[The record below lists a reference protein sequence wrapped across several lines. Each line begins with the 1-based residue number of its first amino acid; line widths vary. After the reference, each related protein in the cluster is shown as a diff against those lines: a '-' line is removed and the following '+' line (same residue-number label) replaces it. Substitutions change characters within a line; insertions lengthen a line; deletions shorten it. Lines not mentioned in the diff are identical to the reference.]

1 MRIPPSSS
9 AQAEPAA
16 PLLEVRGLSKAFPG
30 VQALA
35 DVSLTVAAGTVHAV
49 LGVNGAGKS
58 TLMRILAGWITPD
71 RGEIRLRG
79 QPVRLANPHQARR
92 LGIAMIHQ
100 ELMPFPNL
108 TVAENLFMGQ
118 EPTVSGLGWVRR
130 GRLRAEAVRLLGRLG
145 VELLPDQRMGRL
157 SVAEMQVVEIARAL
171 AQQATLLIMDEPT
184 SALSQREVERL
195 FGLIA
200 ELKAQGVALLFIS
213 HKLEEVFRVAD
224 WVTVLRDGAV
234 VGSQP
239 VSQVTADQLIRWM
252 VGQPLPPLARAPQRG
267 QPAAVARAAGVP
279 EPSVA
284 ESRSV
289 DRPQGSPVDSGPM
302 TRAGCWA
309 SPVALSVR
317 RLTKRGRFRDVSFDL
332 RRGEVL
338 GLAGLMG
345 AGRTAVL
352 QAIYGLAPAD
362 AGEIYVAGQ
371 QVRIRRPSDALRHGI
386 ALVPEDRKGTGLVL
400 SLSVKHNFTLA
411 TLARWC
417 WAGWINHRLET
428 RLARERLGAVGIGPE
443 HLNRPVWQLSGGNQQ
458 KVVLGR
464 MLLAEPAVLLLD
476 EPTRGIDVGAK
487 AEVYAAIGQ
496 LARAGK
502 AVLLVSSELPELLM
516 LCDRLVVLRQGSVSA
531 ELDARHATP
540 EQVLRAAMPV

>member
-1 MRIPPSSS
+1 MTMPPSSL
-9 AQAEPAA
+9 APPEPAP
-16 PLLEVRGLSKAFPG
+16 PLLEVRSLSKAFPG

-35 DVSLTVAAGTVHAV
+35 DVSLRVAAGTVHAV

-58 TLMRILAGWITPD
+58 TLMRIVAGWIAPD
-71 RGEIRLRG
+71 RGQIRFRG

-118 EPTVSGLGWVRR
+118 EPAVPGLGWVRR

-145 VELLPDQRMGRL
+145 VELPPDQRLGQL

-171 AQQATLLIMDEPT
+171 AQQAALLILDEPT

-213 HKLEEVFRVAD
+213 HKLEEVFGVAD

-252 VGQPLPPLARAPQRG
+252 VGQPVRPVDPDRLAD
-267 QPAAVARAAGVP
+267 QPAAVGRADWAPQPSLGPARTMDQGQ
-279 EPSVA
+279 
-284 ESRSV
+284 
-289 DRPQGSPVDSGPM
+289 RPTADSSPM
-302 TRAGCWA
+302 TSAGSGA
-309 SPVALSVR
+309 GPAALSVR
-317 RLTKRGRFRDVSFDL
+317 GLTKSGRFRDVSFDL
-332 RRGEVL
+332 HRGEVL

-352 QAIYGLAPAD
+352 EAIYGLAPAE
-362 AGEIYVAGQ
+362 AGQIYVAGQ
-371 QVRIRRPSDALRHGI
+371 LVRIRRPSDALRHGI
-386 ALVPEDRKGTGLVL
+386 ALVPEDRKRTGLVL

-428 RLARERLGAVGIGPE
+428 RLARERLGAVGIGPG

-464 MLLAEPAVLLLD
+464 MLLAEPAILLLD
-476 EPTRGIDVGAK
+476 EPTRGIDVRAK
-487 AEVYAAIGQ
+487 AELYAAIGQ
-496 LARAGK
+496 LAQAGK
-502 AVLLVSSELPELLM
+502 AVLLVSSELAELLR
-516 LCDRLVVLRQGSVSA
+516 LCDRLVVLRQGTVSA
-531 ELDARHATP
+531 QLNARQATP
-540 EQVLRAAMPV
+540 EHVLRAAMSV